1 MTTTRPHRLLWSPHP
16 NHNQFLIGSTEL
28 RLFKWTPEDADGKP
42 HATPI
47 AVNTDVALMKCF
59 TWSPDPNYMDLTA
72 VGLTTGRTLLIRMHR
87 SEPWIFEDKGNDFRP
102 DTPRQVSIAQNQR
115 TYPSF
120 SARHSRACNVVAFSK
135 ELPNLLA
142 VGLDKVRNDYC
153 LMVWDIEQSMSMSRA
168 SDSSYAPSGSISM
181 TNRSTTGSLQTSRF
195 GRNNEGSESYFD
207 TRLSMNPLS
216 LADTSTAKAL
226 NASSYD
232 QSTEVRPLCQYG
244 SSEVISS
251 CAWFTNEPK
260 VLAAGM
266 GMKYIRVYDTREDPN
281 SPSSLVISTKAVHG
295 LCMDPFHE
303 NRMAS
308 CSDDGVIKIW
318 DIRNT
323 SQQILSFYTGPK
335 SAPQSSTLV
344 RISFNPQRS
353 GLLASLTK
361 EATCLKVWDIQEG
374 TIRAPRSLSRMDSN
388 HNLEGSLQQNSGGAG
403 GLLSR
408 SHDREGLQTVRESE
422 SDEAEVGIP
431 ILWKSRRTKP
441 SSKPLQSF
449 AWIPTFVSNSTSGL
463 ISINK
468 ESLIETTLLK
478 ETSHIAWE
486 PKGALVV
493 SDGNAISCFPS
504 QRSLAA
510 TAPEPAPQ
518 HAFSDM
524 RKRNSKIINLQL
536 PANRKVNGD
545 STGPMDAV
553 STNPPPSISLMLH
566 NGLAGPS
573 VTDPTKTGGIAN
585 GMGDPARKPSLKAI
599 VNSGWI
605 SATAAHVDE
614 GLEQDVSVTM
624 REGAI
629 KGYSMDATT
638 NVNLVSPGPLK
649 DFWAWMIRAE
659 KIAQKDGARIG
670 KFDFSYQGV
679 LPVLLGNGVS
689 RRSTPSG
696 TPRTM
701 SPLPRSSSD
710 LSSQLSKQVDEIPIV
725 PTLKLAQRKLGLKL
739 CGSELLRSDL
749 KKTVERLEEEGSYEV
764 AAGWAFFHGE
774 LDLAIE
780 VLSRGDDKLK
790 LMSIVVAGFN
800 RNHSNMSSTTLGGL
814 SSNSEKASNNAW
826 KAQCKNHSQGQS
838 NPYIR
843 AIFSYIASGDWR
855 DVLEE
860 KSLSLADRVGVALRF
875 LSDDE
880 LMAYIQTTAES
891 HTNSGEIDG
900 MILCGLTEAG
910 LDLLTNYVN
919 RTGDIQ
925 TAALAS
931 SVAVPRYFKDG
942 RVEEWVD
949 CYRDLLD
956 RWQLYYTRARFDI
969 ARGRC
974 TQQSTIS
981 GVSAA
986 DMTPTQVYVR
996 CNFCNQSIARNLLIP
1011 GVRGR
1016 DGRVRLM
1023 VQGGPG
1029 SGSGHGGLHGHD
1041 KQSSMGG
1048 GMGQGAGAT
1057 PGAPG
1062 AGSGPAVNSNKSTV
1076 CPSCS
1081 KPLPRCAICLLHLGV
1096 PAEGNASL
1104 GAWSSLGHKA
1114 TGEKPTSFDLWF
1126 TWCQTCRHGGHAMHM
1141 AEWFDR
1147 HTQCPVSDCNCLC
1160 STHDAL

>member
-1 MTTTRPHRLLWSPHP
+1 MTTARPHRLLWSPHP

-87 SEPWIFEDKGNDFRP
+87 SEPWIFEDKGNEFRP

-135 ELPNLLA
+135 ESPNLLA

-153 LMVWDIEQSMSMSRA
+153 LMVWDIEQSMNMSRG
-168 SDSSYAPSGSISM
+168 SESNYAPSGSISM

-195 GRNNEGSESYFD
+195 GRNSEPSESYFD

-216 LADTSTAKAL
+216 LADTGTARAL

-232 QSTEVRPLCQYG
+232 QSTDVRPLCQYG

-318 DIRNT
+318 DIRNP

-335 SAPQSSTLV
+335 TAPQSSTLV
-344 RISFNPQRS
+344 RISFNPQRA

-374 TIRAPRSLSRMDSN
+374 TVRAPRSLSRMDSS
-388 HNLEGSLQQNSGGAG
+388 HNLDGSLQQGPSSAG

-510 TAPEPAPQ
+510 SAPEPAPQ

-524 RKRNSKIINLQL
+524 RKRNSKVINLQL
-536 PANRKVNGD
+536 PANRKINGD
-545 STGPMDAV
+545 PTGPMDSA
-553 STNPPPSISLMLH
+553 SANPPPAISVVLH

-573 VTDPTKTGGIAN
+573 IGDPMKTN
-585 GMGDPARKPSLKAI
+585 GMSSVMGDPARRPSLTAL

-605 SATAAHVDE
+605 SATAAQVDE
-614 GLEQDVSVTM
+614 SLEQDVSVTM

-679 LPVLLGNGVS
+679 YPVLLGNGVS

-800 RNHSNMSSTTLGGL
+800 RNHSNMSSTTLSGL
-814 SSNSEKASNNAW
+814 SSNSEKAASSAW
-826 KAQCKNHSQGQS
+826 KAQCKTHSQAQS

-880 LMAYIQTTAES
+880 LMAYIQTTTES

-900 MILCGLTEAG
+900 MILSGLTEAG

-974 TQQSTIS
+974 IQQSTLS

-986 DMTPTQVYVR
+986 DMTPTQIYVR

-1016 DGRVRLM
+1016 DGRRLM

-1029 SGSGHGGLHGHD
+1029 PGGHGGLHGHD
-1041 KQSSMGG
+1041 KQASMG
-1048 GMGQGAGAT
+1048 GMGQGAAAA

-1062 AGSGPAVNSNKSTV
+1062 SGSGPAANSNKSTV

-1104 GAWSSLGHKA
+1104 GAWSSLGHKV